1 MTVNHTRNIPSLIC
15 DIVELTRHRPLLHL
29 VRRIRRIRRHRFGLG
44 QSSHNAL
51 TASTGV
57 AVAFSKSRPSAL
69 AIKLQAV
76 RVT

>member
-29 VRRIRRIRRHRFGLG
+29 VHRIRRHRIGLG